1 MPRRKALKTGS
12 RTRGRGHKKGRG
24 AGLRGGRG
32 NAGCH
37 KTKRIMYERVG
48 RIWGAHGFKR
58 PQTVVMANNAINLKV
73 IEESA
78 AEWVDQG
85 NASKKGK
92 VVSID
97 LKKMGYDKL
106 LGTGVPSQAYKI
118 TISAASAK
126 AVEKVEAAG
135 GEVINCLLYTSDA
148 ADE

>member
-1 MPRRKALKTGS
+1 MPRRKAFKNS

-37 KTKRIMYERVG
+37 KTKRIMYEGVG
-48 RIWGAHGFKR
+48 RVWGAHGFKR
-58 PQTVVMANNAINLKV
+58 PQTVVMANNAINLNV
-73 IEESA
+73 IEENAS
-78 AEWVDQG
+78 EWVDQG
-85 NASKKGK
+85 NATKKGK
-92 VVSID
+92 TISID

-106 LGTGVPSQAYKI
+106 LGTGVPSQAYNI

-135 GEVINCLLYTSDA
+135 GEIING
-148 ADE
+148 

>member
-48 RIWGAHGFKR
+48 RVWGAHGFKR

-135 GEVINCLLYTSDA
+135 GEIVSG
-148 ADE
+148 

>member
-58 PQTVVMANNAINLKV
+58 PQTVVMANDAINLKV

-135 GEVINCLLYTSDA
+135 GEVING
-148 ADE
+148 

>member
-48 RIWGAHGFKR
+48 RVWGAHGFKR

-92 VVSID
+92 TISID

-135 GEVINCLLYTSDA
+135 GEIISG
-148 ADE
+148 

>member
-48 RIWGAHGFKR
+48 RVWGAHGFKR

-126 AVEKVEAAG
+126 SVEKVEAAG
-135 GEVINCLLYTSDA
+135 GEIISG
-148 ADE
+148 

>member
-48 RIWGAHGFKR
+48 RVWGAHGFKR
-58 PQTVVMANNAINLKV
+58 PQTVVMANNAINLKD

-78 AEWVDQG
+78 TEWVDQG

-92 VVSID
+92 TVSID

-118 TISAASAK
+118 AISAASAK

-135 GEVINCLLYTSDA
+135 GEIISG
-148 ADE
+148 

>member
-135 GEVINCLLYTSDA
+135 GEVING
-148 ADE
+148 

>member
-48 RIWGAHGFKR
+48 RVWGAHGFKR

-92 VVSID
+92 VISID

-135 GEVINCLLYTSDA
+135 GEVING
-148 ADE
+148 

>member
-1 MPRRKALKTGS
+1 MPRRKAFKNS

-48 RIWGAHGFKR
+48 RVWGAHGFKR
-58 PQTVVMANNAINLKV
+58 PQTVVMANSAINLNV
-73 IEESA
+73 IEENAS
-78 AEWVDQG
+78 EWVNQG
-85 NASKKGK
+85 NATKKGK
-92 VVSID
+92 TISID

-106 LGTGVPSQAYKI
+106 LGTGVPSKAYNI

-135 GEVINCLLYTSDA
+135 GEIING
-148 ADE
+148 

>member
-48 RIWGAHGFKR
+48 RVWGAHGFKR

-73 IEESA
+73 IEENAS
-78 AEWVDQG
+78 EWVDQG

-92 VVSID
+92 IVSID
-97 LKKMGYDKL
+97 LKEMGYDKL

-135 GEVINCLLYTSDA
+135 GEIISG
-148 ADE
+148 

>member
-24 AGLRGGRG
+24 AGFRGGRG

-48 RIWGAHGFKR
+48 RVWGAHGFKR

-73 IEESA
+73 LEESA
-78 AEWVDQG
+78 ADWIDQG

-92 VVSID
+92 TVSID
-97 LKKMGYDKL
+97 LEKMGYDKL

-118 TISAASAK
+118 IIGAAAAK
-126 AVEKVEAAG
+126 AVEKIEAAG
-135 GEVINCLLYTSDA
+135 GEIISG
-148 ADE
+148 

>member
-1 MPRRKALKTGS
+1 MPRRKALKPR

-48 RIWGAHGFKR
+48 RVWGAHGFKR

-73 IEESA
+73 IEENA
-78 AEWVDQG
+78 AEWVNQG

-92 VVSID
+92 IVSID
-97 LKKMGYDKL
+97 LKEMGYDKL

-135 GEVINCLLYTSDA
+135 GEVINV
-148 ADE
+148 

>member
-1 MPRRKALKTGS
+1 MPRRKAMMTGS

-48 RIWGAHGFKR
+48 RVWGAHGFKR
-58 PQTVVMANNAINLKV
+58 PQSVVSANSSINLKT
-73 IEESA
+73 IEENSESWITEGIA
-78 AEWVDQG
+78 T
-85 NASKKGK
+85 KKGK
-92 VVSID
+92 VVSVD
-97 LKKMGYDKL
+97 LTEMGYDKL
-106 LGTGVPSQAYKI
+106 LGTGSTTQSYKL

-135 GEVINCLLYTSDA
+135 GEILNG
-148 ADE
+148 

>member
-48 RIWGAHGFKR
+48 RVWGAHGFKR

-126 AVEKVEAAG
+126 AVEKIEAAG
-135 GEVINCLLYTSDA
+135 GEVIND
-148 ADE
+148 

>member
-1 MPRRKALKTGS
+1 MPRRKALKPS

-48 RIWGAHGFKR
+48 RVWGAHGFKR
-58 PQTVVMANNAINLKV
+58 PQTVVMANNAINLNV
-73 IEESA
+73 IEENAS
-78 AEWVDQG
+78 EWVNQG

-92 VVSID
+92 IVSID
-97 LKKMGYDKL
+97 LKEMGYDKL

-135 GEVINCLLYTSDA
+135 GEVINV
-148 ADE
+148 

>member
-1 MPRRKALKTGS
+1 MPRRKALKPS

-48 RIWGAHGFKR
+48 RVWGAHGFKR

-73 IEESA
+73 IEENAS
-78 AEWVDQG
+78 EWVDQG

-92 VVSID
+92 IVSID
-97 LKKMGYDKL
+97 LKEMGYDKL

-135 GEVINCLLYTSDA
+135 GEVING
-148 ADE
+148 

>member
-1 MPRRKALKTGS
+1 MPRRKAFKNS

-48 RIWGAHGFKR
+48 RVWGAHGFKR
-58 PQTVVMANNAINLKV
+58 PQTVVMANSAINLKV
-73 IEESA
+73 LEENAS
-78 AEWVDQG
+78 EWVDQG
-85 NASKKGK
+85 SATKKGK
-92 VVSID
+92 TISID

-106 LGTGVPSQAYKI
+106 LGTGVPSQAYNI

-126 AVEKVEAAG
+126 AVEKVEALSL
-135 GEVINCLLYTSDA
+135 IHI
-148 ADE
+148 

>member
-48 RIWGAHGFKR
+48 RVWGAHGFKR
-58 PQTVVMANNAINLKV
+58 PQTVVMANNAINLKD

-78 AEWVDQG
+78 TEWVDQG

-92 VVSID
+92 TVSID

-118 TISAASAK
+118 TISTASAK

-135 GEVINCLLYTSDA
+135 GEIISG
-148 ADE
+148 

>member
-48 RIWGAHGFKR
+48 RVWGAHGFKR
-58 PQTVVMANNAINLKV
+58 PQTIVMANNAINLKV
-73 IEESA
+73 LEESA
-78 AEWVDQG
+78 AGWIDQG

-92 VVSID
+92 TISVD
-97 LKKMGYDKL
+97 LNKMGYDKL

-118 TISAASAK
+118 TVSAASAK
-126 AVEKVEAAG
+126 AVEKIEAAG
-135 GEVINCLLYTSDA
+135 GEIISG
-148 ADE
+148 

>member
-48 RIWGAHGFKR
+48 RVWGAHGFKR
-58 PQTVVMANNAINLKV
+58 PQTVVTANNAINLKAL
-73 IEESA
+73 EESA
-78 AEWVDQG
+78 ADWIDQG

-92 VVSID
+92 TISVD

-135 GEVINCLLYTSDA
+135 GEIISG
-148 ADE
+148 

>member
-48 RIWGAHGFKR
+48 RVWGAHGFKR

-118 TISAASAK
+118 KISAASAK

-135 GEVINCLLYTSDA
+135 GEVING
-148 ADE
+148 

>member
-48 RIWGAHGFKR
+48 RVWGAHGFKR
-58 PQTVVMANNAINLKV
+58 PQTVVMANNAVNLKV

-135 GEVINCLLYTSDA
+135 GEVING
-148 ADE
+148 

>member
-48 RIWGAHGFKR
+48 RVWGAHGFKR
-58 PQTVVMANNAINLKV
+58 PQTVVMANNAFNLKV

-78 AEWVDQG
+78 AEWVDKG

-92 VVSID
+92 TVSID

-135 GEVINCLLYTSDA
+135 GEIISG
-148 ADE
+148 

>member
-48 RIWGAHGFKR
+48 RVWGAHGFKR

-73 IEESA
+73 LEESA
-78 AEWVDQG
+78 ADWIDQG

-92 VVSID
+92 TISVD

-118 TISAASAK
+118 TVSAASAK
-126 AVEKVEAAG
+126 AVEKIEAAG
-135 GEVINCLLYTSDA
+135 GEIISG
-148 ADE
+148 

>member
-92 VVSID
+92 IISID

-135 GEVINCLLYTSDA
+135 GEVING
-148 ADE
+148 

>member
-48 RIWGAHGFKR
+48 RVWGAHGFKR

-92 VVSID
+92 TVSID

-118 TISAASAK
+118 TISAASAR

-135 GEVINCLLYTSDA
+135 GEIVSG
-148 ADE
+148 